1 MEGKK
6 ERKMIGRVVLLHC
19 LDTFI
24 IIYLDDI
31 LIFSKNPKEHQEH
44 VREVL
49 TCLQKNQLFAKPEKC
64 EFSINKTEFLGFEI
78 SPNSISMSQSKVDAI
93 LKWPTPKNLKQVQSF
108 LGFAN
113 FYRHFV
119 FNYSDIVIPLT
130 RLTHKLAPW
139 NWSSKADTM
148 FCVTKHGLLPW

>member
-1 MEGKK
+1 VQPVVDWSEAGRAQQSLTCDFDRSHEDKGRAYHTQMEGKK

-108 LGFAN
+108 LGFTN
-113 FYRHFV
+113 FY
-119 FNYSDIVIPLT
+119 
-130 RLTHKLAPW
+130 
-139 NWSSKADTM
+139 
-148 FCVTKHGLLPW
+148 